1 MKARINVILDE
12 KSDVY
17 TVPYESIVQ
26 NGDTNSVYVAEKTG
40 QKENEYVI
48 KEIPITTGLESDLDV
63 EILGDGLSEG
73 IFIIS
78 EPSMYQVGQIVEI
91 NGR

>member
-12 KSDVY
+12 KFDVY

-26 NGDTNSVYVAEKTG
+26 NGDTNSVYVAEKTE
-40 QKENEYVI
+40 QKENQYVI
-48 KEIPITTGLESDLDV
+48 KEVPITTGLESDLDV
-63 EILGDGLSEG
+63 EISGEAISEG
-73 IFIIS
+73 ILIIS
-78 EPSMYQVGQIVEI
+78 DPSMYQVGQIVEI